1 MVTNLRKTDN
11 NYKDGLFIISFIL
24 LFGFIGYKMGF
35 VNMIQTILNTS
46 YDLLINVC
54 FYIMAISVIT
64 GGLGELL
71 FEFNVIEWV
80 SKKLSRLMKPIYNL
94 PGAAAWSILMCY
106 LSDNPAVLT
115 LAKNEGYKNY
125 FKSNEFPAITNLGT
139 SFGMGLIVTTTVM
152 GMNINHS
159 ILAAIVG
166 NIGAI
171 LGSVVSVRIML
182 KLTKDFERDE
192 KSLKLEEEYTSAKNN
207 PVNKTLFERVINS
220 LLDGGM
226 KGVDLG
232 VQIIPGVLIIC
243 SFVLLITNGI
253 GPNNIYDGSI
263 NQGVPIL
270 PFVGD
275 KLDFIIKP
283 IFGFKSSQSI
293 SVVITS
299 LGSAGAAVALI
310 PSLIEKG
317 LVTAKDL
324 AVFTSIV
331 MCWSGYLSTHIA
343 MMSSINARE
352 LTNKALISHTIGGI
366 FAGFSSNIIFNILI
380 MAKII

>member
-1 MVTNLRKTDN
+1 MVTNLRKIDN

-94 PGAAAWSILMCY
+94 LGAAAWSILMCY

-125 FKSNEFPAITNLGT
+125 FKRNEFPAITNLGT

-159 ILAAIVG
+159 VLAAIVG

-182 KLTKDFERDE
+182 KLTKDFEKDE
-192 KSLKLEEEYTSAKNN
+192 KSLKLEKEYTNAKNN

-275 KLDFIIKP
+275 KLHFIIKP

>member
-1 MVTNLRKTDN
+1 MVTNLRKIDN

-125 FKSNEFPAITNLGT
+125 FKRNEFPAITNLGT

-159 ILAAIVG
+159 VLAAIVG

-182 KLTKDFERDE
+182 KLTKDFEEDE
-192 KSLKLEEEYTSAKNN
+192 KSLKLEEEYTNTKNN

-253 GPNNIYDGSI
+253 GPNNVYDGSI

-270 PFVGD
+270 PFIGD

-310 PSLIEKG
+310 PSLIEKS

-366 FAGFSSNIIFNILI
+366 FAGFSSNMIFNILM

>member
-1 MVTNLRKTDN
+1 MVTNIKKTDSRH
-11 NYKDGLFIISFIL
+11 KDGLFIISFIL
-24 LFGFIGYKMGF
+24 LFGFIGHKMGF

-80 SKKLSRLMKPIYNL
+80 SKKLSRLMRPIYNL

-125 FKSNEFPAITNLGT
+125 FKNNEFPAITNLGT
-139 SFGMGLIVTTTVM
+139 SFGMGLIVTTTIM
-152 GMNINHS
+152 GMDISHS
-159 ILAAIVG
+159 VLAAVVG
-166 NIGAI
+166 NVGAI

-182 KLTKDFERDE
+182 KLTKGFKIDSKTVD
-192 KSLKLEEEYTSAKNN
+192 LKQFTNTNTESINR
-207 PVNKTLFERVINS
+207 TLFERFINS

-243 SFVLLITNGI
+243 SFVLLITNGV
-253 GPNNIYDGSI
+253 GPNHLYDGSI
-263 NQGVPIL
+263 GQGVPIL
-270 PFVGD
+270 HYVGD

-299 LGSAGAAVALI
+299 LGSAGAAIALI
-310 PSLIEKG
+310 PSLIQDG

-324 AVFTSIV
+324 SVFTSIV

-352 LTNKALISHTIGGI
+352 LTNKALISHTIGGV
-366 FAGFSSNIIFNILI
+366 FAGFASNMIFNILI

>member
-1 MVTNLRKTDN
+1 MVTNLRKIDN

-125 FKSNEFPAITNLGT
+125 FKRNEFPAITNLGT

-159 ILAAIVG
+159 VLAAIVG

-182 KLTKDFERDE
+182 KLTKDFEEDE
-192 KSLKLEEEYTSAKNN
+192 KSLKLEEEYTNTKNN

-253 GPNNIYDGSI
+253 GPNNVYDGSI

-270 PFVGD
+270 PFIGD

-310 PSLIEKG
+310 PSLIEKS

-366 FAGFSSNIIFNILI
+366 FAGFSSNMIFNVLM

>member
-125 FKSNEFPAITNLGT
+125 FKRNEFPAITNLGT

-159 ILAAIVG
+159 VLAAIVG

>member
-125 FKSNEFPAITNLGT
+125 FKRNEFPAITNLGT

-159 ILAAIVG
+159 VLAAIVG

-182 KLTKDFERDE
+182 KLTKDFEKDE
-192 KSLKLEEEYTSAKNN
+192 KSLKLEKEYTNAKNN

>member
-1 MVTNLRKTDN
+1 MVTNLKKLDKR
-11 NYKDGLFIISFIL
+11 YKDRLFIISFIL
-24 LFGFIGYKMGF
+24 LFGFIGHRMGF

-54 FYIMAISVIT
+54 LYIMAISVIT

-80 SKKLSRLMKPIYNL
+80 SHKLSRLMRPIYNL

-125 FKSNEFPAITNLGT
+125 FKYNEFPAITNLGT

-152 GMNINHS
+152 GMKINHAVV
-159 ILAAIVG
+159 AAIVG

-182 KLTKDFERDE
+182 RLTKGFEINN
-192 KSLKLEEEYTSAKNN
+192 KSVNLEEYAGVKNKSE
-207 PVNKTLFERVINS
+207 NKTLFERIINS

-232 VQIIPGVLIIC
+232 LQIIPGVLIIC

-253 GPNNIYDGSI
+253 GSNNAYDGSVS
-263 NQGVPIL
+263 QGVPIL
-270 PFVGD
+270 PFIGD
-275 KLDFIIKP
+275 KLDFVIRP

-299 LGSAGAAVALI
+299 LGSAGAAIALI
-310 PSLIEKG
+310 PTLIEEG

-380 MAKII
+380 LAKII

>member
-1 MVTNLRKTDN
+1 MVTNLKKSDKR
-11 NYKDGLFIISFIL
+11 YKDGLFIISFIL
-24 LFGFIGYKMGF
+24 LFGFIGHRMGF

-54 FYIMAISVIT
+54 LYIMAISVIT

-80 SKKLSRLMKPIYNL
+80 SHKLSRLMRPIYNL
-94 PGAAAWSILMCY
+94 PGAAAWSILMFY

-125 FKSNEFPAITNLGT
+125 FKYNEFPAITNLGT

-152 GMNINHS
+152 GMKINHAVV
-159 ILAAIVG
+159 AAIVG

-182 KLTKDFERDE
+182 RLTKGFEINN
-192 KSLKLEEEYTSAKNN
+192 KSLNLEGYAGVKNKSE
-207 PVNKTLFERVINS
+207 NKTLFERIINS

-232 VQIIPGVLIIC
+232 LQIIPGVLIIC

-253 GPNNIYDGSI
+253 GPNNAYDGSVS
-263 NQGVPIL
+263 QGVPIL
-270 PFVGD
+270 PFIGD
-275 KLDFIIKP
+275 KLDFIIRP

-299 LGSAGAAVALI
+299 LGSAGAAIALI
-310 PSLIEKG
+310 PTLIEEG

-324 AVFTSIV
+324 AVYTSIV

-380 MAKII
+380 LAKII

>member
-1 MVTNLRKTDN
+1 MVTNLRKIDN

-80 SKKLSRLMKPIYNL
+80 SKKLSRLMKPICNL

-125 FKSNEFPAITNLGT
+125 FKRNEFPAITNLGT

-159 ILAAIVG
+159 VLAAIVG

-182 KLTKDFERDE
+182 KLTKDFEKDE
-192 KSLKLEEEYTSAKNN
+192 KSLKLEKEYTNAKNN

-275 KLDFIIKP
+275 KLHFIIKP